1 MGGRALPH
9 LAGPWVVTVSLAL
22 AGLTTAVGTHLS
34 VYMPF
39 HDITETFGT
48 ALRGWVPQALCLPAM
63 ARLVL
68 ALGQRG
74 AETEPPPADTP
85 SEEGTVSG
93 PTDTPPFGGPAA
105 PDEDGEPGG
114 DPGDGRGT
122 PGGEGSGPNGTRI
135 AHDVEEAHR

>member
-22 AGLTTAVGTHLS
+22 AGLTTAVGTYLS

-39 HDITETFGT
+39 HDITETFGA

-74 AETEPPPADTP
+74 EETEPPSDDTP
-85 SEEGTVSG
+85 SVEDVVSEPTEAPAFEGPS
-93 PTDTPPFGGPAA
+93 A
-105 PDEDGEPGG
+105 PDDDEHDGGL
-114 DPGDGRGT
+114 GDGRDI
-122 PGGEGSGPNGTRI
+122 PDGEGPGHDGARP